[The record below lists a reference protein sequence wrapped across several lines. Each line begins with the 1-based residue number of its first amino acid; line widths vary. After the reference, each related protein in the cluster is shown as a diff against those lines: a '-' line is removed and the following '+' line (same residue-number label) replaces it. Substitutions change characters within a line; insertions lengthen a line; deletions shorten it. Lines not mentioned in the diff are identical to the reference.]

1 MLLLQGRSQAAPVI
15 VNLAIT
21 YLNQWSE
28 AKFFSVS
35 DNSPPSCPIAAT
47 WSFPTPG
54 TLKMNTNAAV
64 NKHTNK
70 TGLARITRC
79 HSSTMIAS
87 GCTPIVGTIDVPLA
101 EALSIREALS
111 WLKDH
116 NISNV
121 IVESNERL

>member
-70 TGLARITRC
+70 TYLAWILQC
-79 HSSTMIAS
+79 HSSTMIVV
-87 GCTPIVGTIDVPLA
+87 GCTLIAGIIDILLA
-101 EALSIREALS
+101 CRRSTAALS

-116 NISNV
+116 NIYNV
-121 IVESNERL
+121 IIESNA